1 MKSKNRGRQSGG
13 RQAVQRATD
22 SRTSSPR
29 KSGNLLWKFAL
40 IVLLAVGSGL
50 LSLMLGA
57 VQIPVGEVLSA
68 LGGGGE
74 PQYANIVRNV
84 RLPRTIAV
92 AQAAV
97 CLSVAGLLLQNVLK
111 NPMASPSLLG
121 VTSGAGLMA
130 IVTFLLFSTGTGG
143 LRLLPLSTFAGAMGA
158 AVFIYLL
165 AYRQGEGQGRLILA
179 GVAVS
184 SMLNA
189 AASLLTNLFPDRLV
203 GMTGFLSGSFSGV
216 TFRQVQALAPYALL
230 AVGAAL
236 LFPPYLNVLVLG
248 EDTAR
253 SLGMRVELV
262 RLLALAVS
270 ALLSAGAV
278 SAVGMLGFVG
288 LIVPHIGRLLFGN
301 NLRILYPATA
311 VLSVTLVTAC
321 DLIARLVILPA
332 ELATGVVLA
341 VAGGP
346 FFLWLL
352 RSRSREGVD

>member
-1 MKSKNRGRQSGG
+1 MRAASNLPDSKDFSLRHRGR
-13 RQAVQRATD
+13 AFA
-22 SRTSSPR
+22 
-29 KSGNLLWKFAL
+29 KFAV
-40 IVLLAVGSGL
+40 ILALALGSGL
-50 LSLMLGA
+50 LSLVLGA
-57 VQIPVGEVLSA
+57 VPIPVGEVLSA
-68 LGGGGE
+68 LGGRE
-74 PQYANIVRNV
+74 TSAYANIICNV
-84 RLPRTIAV
+84 RLPRTLAV
-92 AQAAV
+92 AQAAI
-97 CLSVAGLLLQNVLK
+97 CLSTAGLLLQNVLK

-130 IVTFLLFSTGTGG
+130 LVTFLLFSTGSGG
-143 LRLLPLSTFAGAMGA
+143 LGLLPLSTFAGAMGA

-165 AYRQGEGQGRLILA
+165 AYRQGEGEGRLVLA
-179 GVAVS
+179 GIAVS

-189 AASLLTNLFPDRLV
+189 ASSLLTNLFPDRLV

-216 TFRQVQALAPYALL
+216 TFRQVQMLTPYTLL
-230 AVGAAL
+230 AVVAVL

-253 SLGMRVELV
+253 SLGMRVEWV

-278 SAVGMLGFVG
+278 SAVGMLSFVG
-288 LIVPHIGRLLFGN
+288 LIVPHIGRLLFGS

-311 VLSVTLVTAC
+311 VLSITLVMIC

-352 RSRSREGVD
+352 RSRSRQRVD

>member
-1 MKSKNRGRQSGG
+1 MPI
-13 RQAVQRATD
+13 
-22 SRTSSPR
+22 SSAMCVCPA
-29 KSGNLLWKFAL
+29 LLRWH
-40 IVLLAVGSGL
+40 
-50 LSLMLGA
+50 
-57 VQIPVGEVLSA
+57 
-68 LGGGGE
+68 
-74 PQYANIVRNV
+74 
-84 RLPRTIAV
+84 
-92 AQAAV
+92 QAAV

-130 IVTFLLFSTGTGG
+130 LITFLLFSAGSGG
-143 LRLLPLSTFAGAMGA
+143 LQLLPLTTFAGAMGA

-179 GVAVS
+179 GIADS

-189 AASLLTNLFPDRLV
+189 GASLLTNLFPDKLV

-216 TFRQVQALAPYALL
+216 TFRQVQMLAPYALL
-230 AVGAAL
+230 AIGAAL

-262 RLLALAVS
+262 RMLALAVS

-278 SAVGMLGFVG
+278 SAVGMLSFVG

-311 VLSVTLVTAC
+311 VLSITLVTIC

-332 ELATGVVLA
+332 ELATGVVMA

-352 RSRSREGVD
+352 RSRSRERID